1 VGLITARLGAGLAL
15 LALVLVS
22 CGSTAQ
28 SPVVGNWTCRSPSN
42 PTGDTV
48 VVMADGTLTVTQPSG
63 QSASGTWTVN
73 GSTFTVHGLG
83 PGGTEDFT
91 VNASQMTGQGGQIC
105 AKTS

>member
-1 VGLITARLGAGLAL
+1 LAL
-15 LALVLVS
+15 ALVS
-22 CGSTAQ
+22 CGGAAQ